1 LHQSALRERPAVNYP
16 RVALR
21 ELLMNAVR
29 TGHAGP
35 THQSAFISSKTGF
48 EIQSP
53 GGLYIARRRR
63 RISPFKN
70 SYRDPVLAEAMKAL
84 GFVNR
89 FGRRVL
95 RAQEAWSKTV
105 AARLNSNLMQ
115 DVLADSSVHM
125 RTIAFFNNK

>member
-1 LHQSALRERPAVNYP
+1 
-16 RVALR
+16 
-21 ELLMNAVR
+21 
-29 TGHAGP
+29 
-35 THQSAFISSKTGF
+35 
-48 EIQSP
+48 
-53 GGLYIARRRR
+53 
-63 RISPFKN
+63 
-70 SYRDPVLAEAMKAL
+70 VLAEAMKAL